1 MLPYSSIETP
11 NGASDCSHAWPG
23 PIQMA
28 NVSIAEGKSEVV
40 VAFDI
45 RAGARAGDYTLTVL
59 GQSQVPYQKDAK
71 AAKANSLVTIPSR
84 SITIPVLPAKKP

>member
-1 MLPYSSIETP
+1 
-11 NGASDCSHAWPG
+11 
-23 PIQMA
+23 MA

-84 SITIPVLPAKKP
+84 PITITVLPAKKP